1 MERRFRLTSSI
12 EIQRVRR
19 FGRPY
24 ADPLLVLV
32 IQERGKANSRFA
44 VTAGG
49 SIGNAVKRNRAKR
62 LIRAALKDYL
72 PDIKPGFDGVII
84 ARKPLINS
92 SYGETRYTLQSLLE
106 KAGLINSES
115 DG

>member
-1 MERRFRLTSSI
+1 MERRYRLTSSI
-12 EIQRVRR
+12 EIQRIRR
-19 FGRPY
+19 SGRSY

-32 IQERGKANSRFA
+32 VQERGKANSRFA

-62 LIRAALKDYL
+62 LIRAALKDFL
-72 PDIKPGFDGVII
+72 GDIKPGFDGVII
-84 ARKPLINS
+84 ARSPLINS
-92 SYGETRYTLQSLLE
+92 SHGETRLALHSLLE
-106 KAGLINSES
+106 KAGVINSKT

>member
-1 MERRFRLTSSI
+1 
-12 EIQRVRR
+12 V
-19 FGRPY
+19 
-24 ADPLLVLV
+24 V
-32 IQERGKANSRFA
+32 QEGGKSNSRFA

-62 LIRAALKDYL
+62 LIRAALSDFL
-72 PDIKPGFDGVII
+72 AGIKPGYDSVII

-92 SYGETRYTLQSLLE
+92 SYGETSIALQSLLE
-106 KAGLINSES
+106 KAGLINSKI